1 MKHKRRTILRSIL
14 IFIAGLLLLAVI
26 LLPYAWLV
34 ISSITE
40 TSELTAVPPCWI
52 PKRPTL
58 QKYRDMFTPD
68 VLGVSETAAM
78 FKYAMANSAVVSF
91 FVTVV
96 TLIVA
101 SLAAYAFARLEFRGR
116 EQMLLGIVAVKML
129 PAISTMVALY
139 VLLSKV
145 QLLDTRT
152 GLVLVY
158 LSFTLPF
165 AIWIMAG
172 SFQTIPKELE
182 EAARIDGTS
191 RLGAL
196 FHVILPLSAPGLVS
210 TAIFVFM
217 MSWDEFFYPLIFTST
232 YAAKTVPVAITE
244 FAGRHA
250 IDYSAMAAGGVLA
263 SIPPIVL
270 AFIFQRYI
278 ISGLTAGG
286 IKG

>member
-1 MKHKRRTILRSIL
+1 MTQLTRRIADEAQTENDIEVDLD
-14 IFIAGLLLLAVI
+14 FIAGLLLLAVI

-101 SLAAYAFARLEFRGR
+101 SLAAYAFARLEFRGGR

-172 SFQTIPKELE
+172 FFPDDSQ
-182 EAARIDGTS
+182 GTGGS
-191 RLGAL
+191 GTYRRHLAFGCPFPRYPSALSTRLGFYGNIRVHDVVGRVL
-196 FHVILPLSAPGLVS
+196 LSAHIHQHVRS
-210 TAIFVFM
+210 E
-217 MSWDEFFYPLIFTST
+217 DCTSCD
-232 YAAKTVPVAITE
+232 
-244 FAGRHA
+244 H
-250 IDYSAMAAGGVLA
+250 
-263 SIPPIVL
+263 
-270 AFIFQRYI
+270 
-278 ISGLTAGG
+278 
-286 IKG
+286 

>member
-1 MKHKRRTILRSIL
+1 
-14 IFIAGLLLLAVI
+14 
-26 LLPYAWLV
+26 
-34 ISSITE
+34 
-40 TSELTAVPPCWI
+40 
-52 PKRPTL
+52 
-58 QKYRDMFTPD
+58 
-68 VLGVSETAAM
+68 
-78 FKYAMANSAVVSF
+78 
-91 FVTVV
+91 
-96 TLIVA
+96 
-101 SLAAYAFARLEFRGR
+101 EFRGR

-172 SFQTIPKELE
+172 FFQTIPKELE

-232 YAAKTVPVAITE
+232 YAAITE